1 MGETDSNEYMYGGL
15 TNGSSAP
22 HSTYHHHQQ
31 QQYYYQERNGY
42 RGGGGGGMYSRGSTR
57 GRPSSRGGGG
67 MSNICK
73 HFITHGCRLGTA
85 CRFLHITPEE
95 LAVKMSQERNDSLQ
109 ADNRTSTFTKT

>member
-1 MGETDSNEYMYGGL
+1 MLCVDIKLWDIWCDIIKCNNIESHPIL
-15 TNGSSAP
+15 I
-22 HSTYHHHQQ
+22 
-31 QQYYYQERNGY
+31 YYFVT
-42 RGGGGGGMYSRGSTR
+42 S
-57 GRPSSRGGGG
+57 GGGG